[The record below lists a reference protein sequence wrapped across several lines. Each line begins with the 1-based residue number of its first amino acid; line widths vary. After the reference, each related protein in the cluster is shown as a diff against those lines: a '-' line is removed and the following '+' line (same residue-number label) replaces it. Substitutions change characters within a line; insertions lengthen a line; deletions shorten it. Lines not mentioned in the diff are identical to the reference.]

1 MALEIQLHLLPLF
14 EILFMSKA
22 ISLSILL
29 FLFFCIGTANAQKQA
44 KAISIAFYNLENLF
58 DTINDPATNDSEFT
72 PGGSNQ
78 WTWDR
83 YQSKL
88 ERMATVIAQV
98 GDDYI
103 KGGPTIIGFSEV
115 ENRGVLESLIR
126 TSPLKDAGYTVVHY
140 DSPDRR
146 GVDVALLYK
155 QKDFRFLHSAS
166 VRMLMPGQPEFYTRD
181 QLVVTGL
188 VDGDTISIV
197 VNHWPS
203 RGNDEP
209 YRIAAATTTRR
220 IADSLFNRNPDANIL
235 IMGDLND
242 DPVDISVEEVL
253 GAKGKETRVKE
264 KGLFNPMWKM
274 YKDGIGS
281 LAYKDSW
288 NLFDQIIVSEP
299 LIRENSASWKLYR
312 ARVFNRPFL
321 IQQEGQYAGYPFR
334 TFAGGAYAGGYSDH
348 LPVYVILV
356 KEKK

>member
-1 MALEIQLHLLPLF
+1 MHKSITLI
-14 EILFMSKA
+14 
-22 ISLSILL
+22 ILL
-29 FLFFCIGTANAQKQA
+29 FMMSGAGSIYGQKQA
-44 KAISIAFYNLENLF
+44 KAISVAFYNLENLF
-58 DTINDPATNDSEFT
+58 DTINDPKTNDSEFT
-72 PGGSNQ
+72 PEGSNQ

-88 ERMATVIAQV
+88 ARMASVITQI
-98 GDDYI
+98 GDDFI
-103 KGGPTIIGFSEV
+103 KGGPTVIGFSEV
-115 ENRGVLESLIR
+115 ENRRVLEDLIL
-126 TSPLKDAGYTVVHY
+126 TDALKDAGYSIVHY

-146 GVDVALLYK
+146 GVDVALFFK
-155 QKDFRFLHSAS
+155 KKDFRLVHTAS
-166 VRMLMPGQPEFYTRD
+166 VRMEMPGQPGFYTRD
-181 QLVVTGL
+181 QLVVSGI
-188 VDGDTISIV
+188 VDGDTLSVV

-209 YRIAAATTTRR
+209 YRIAAATTTRK
-220 IADSLFNRNPDANIL
+220 IADSLFQRNVNANIL

-242 DPVDISVEEVL
+242 DPVDISVNQVL
-253 GAKGKETRVKE
+253 GAQGKESKVKP

-299 LIRENSASWKLYR
+299 LIREANTSWKLYR
-312 ARVFNRPFL
+312 SRVFNRPFL

-356 KEKK
+356 KEKD